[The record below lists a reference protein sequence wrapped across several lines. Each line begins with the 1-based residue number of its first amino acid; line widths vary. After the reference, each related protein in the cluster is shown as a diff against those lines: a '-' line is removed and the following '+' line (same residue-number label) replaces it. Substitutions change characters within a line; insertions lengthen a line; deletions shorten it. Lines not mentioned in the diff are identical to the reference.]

1 VRGAPPSGGG
11 GAEWPSGV
19 RNPNDDPTTNLQP
32 RPASVTPAFTVNSS
46 DSADGAEVDSDPSVS
61 QQISVVI
68 ADDQQLVRAGFKL
81 IIDGEPGM
89 AVIGEASDGLG
100 ALDLA
105 RKRAP
110 DVVLLDIRMPGMDGL
125 EASRRIIEETECR
138 VLLLTTFDA
147 DEYVFEGL
155 RAGASGFLLKDVPP
169 EQLCWAI
176 RSIAAGNALID
187 PAVTR
192 RLILRFTAAARATGG
207 TPDQLQEL
215 TTRELDVLRLIA
227 RGRSNAEIAAELV
240 VEESTVKSHVGR
252 ILMKLELR
260 DRVQAVVLAYECG
273 FVTPDLLGR

>member
-1 VRGAPPSGGG
+1 VESNGP
-11 GAEWPSGV
+11 AE
-19 RNPNDDPTTNLQP
+19 NDIKVL
-32 RPASVTPAFTVNSS
+32 
-46 DSADGAEVDSDPSVS
+46 
-61 QQISVVI
+61 VV
-68 ADDQQLVRAGFKL
+68 DDQQLVRAGFKL

-89 AVIGEASDGLG
+89 AVIGEASDGLE
-100 ALDLA
+100 AIDLA

-125 EASRRIIEETECR
+125 SAARRIIAETDCR

-155 RAGASGFLLKDVPP
+155 RAGASGFLLKDLPP
-169 EQLCWAI
+169 EQLCWAV

-187 PAVTR
+187 PVVTR
-192 RLILRFTAAARATGG
+192 RLILRFAAAARATGE
-207 TPDQLQEL
+207 TPAPLKEL
-215 TTRELDVLRLIA
+215 TARELDVLRLVA
-227 RGRSNAEIAAELV
+227 RGRSNAEISQELV

-252 ILMKLELR
+252 ILMKLGLR